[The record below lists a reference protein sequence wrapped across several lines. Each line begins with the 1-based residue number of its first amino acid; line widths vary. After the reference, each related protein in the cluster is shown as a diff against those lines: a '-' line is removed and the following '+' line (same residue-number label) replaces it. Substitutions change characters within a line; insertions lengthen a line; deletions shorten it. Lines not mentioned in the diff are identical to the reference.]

1 MVKTLIVVPTIF
13 LLSQWREKL
22 MFFDIDEELIGVF
35 GGGKKEVKPI
45 TVITYDSASIYTK
58 RLRDFFGL
66 LVFDEV
72 HHLATARTYQDF
84 AKSCISP
91 YRLGLTATLNEG
103 EDVEEFSGPVV
114 IKLLPSELRK
124 TGIITDYSIKTIE
137 VELDQADRKRYD
149 ELLNTYRSYIRRHKL
164 YRKGNPIQQMVLR
177 SGRDEQARKALRA
190 FRESRKIYQNAS
202 RKIEELVKIF
212 ETHPDEQILIFSESV
227 PFIEKVSRELLLPLI
242 THKTNN
248 AFRKKILQAFKKGNF
263 RILASGRIFDE
274 GLDMRNLS
282 VGVIVSGTSQQ
293 RQLVQRLGRVLR
305 KSEKKDKAFLYE
317 IITKGTVEE
326 RHSAK
331 RKRGI

>member
-1 MVKTLIVVPTIF
+1 MIDNLSLSERGRVKLKQCVIGFKENDLFIKGPVVPFLADLEHIEDTKLGISRFKPSDYPVIKTRLLEQGWEVIEKFNIDYDLCVEDQDAALFSNLQLYTHQKKAYESWRKAGYRGVVILPTGSGKSYIAFEAISELMVKTLIVVPTIF

-137 VELDQADRKRYD
+137 VELDQADRKR
-149 ELLNTYRSYIRRHKL
+149 
-164 YRKGNPIQQMVLR
+164 
-177 SGRDEQARKALRA
+177 
-190 FRESRKIYQNAS
+190 
-202 RKIEELVKIF
+202 
-212 ETHPDEQILIFSESV
+212 
-227 PFIEKVSRELLLPLI
+227 
-242 THKTNN
+242 
-248 AFRKKILQAFKKGNF
+248 
-263 RILASGRIFDE
+263 
-274 GLDMRNLS
+274 
-282 VGVIVSGTSQQ
+282 
-293 RQLVQRLGRVLR
+293 
-305 KSEKKDKAFLYE
+305 
-317 IITKGTVEE
+317 
-326 RHSAK
+326 
-331 RKRGI
+331 

>member
-1 MVKTLIVVPTIF
+1 M
-13 LLSQWREKL
+13 
-22 MFFDIDEELIGVF
+22 
-35 GGGKKEVKPI
+35 
-45 TVITYDSASIYTK
+45 
-58 RLRDFFGL
+58 
-66 LVFDEV
+66 
-72 HHLATARTYQDF
+72 
-84 AKSCISP
+84 SP